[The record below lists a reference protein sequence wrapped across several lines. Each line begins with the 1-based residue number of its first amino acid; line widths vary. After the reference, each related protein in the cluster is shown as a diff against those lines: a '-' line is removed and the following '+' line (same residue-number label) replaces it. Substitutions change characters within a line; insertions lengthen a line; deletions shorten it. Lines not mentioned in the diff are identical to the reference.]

1 MRPPGAPEKASAPAV
16 SDLELLRIGS
26 ETLWATDDRGRI
38 EGRDLVIGSSALG
51 NTVAVGSAVPA
62 DLAELL
68 EAAVNAAPVDL
79 NLPPTVLE
87 QCRQLLANTLGP
99 VELTTSSGP
108 SYLIPET
115 ISFEPSVALV
125 RSDTRGAP
133 SLRAANPGNWEPDEW
148 AQLLDGQLG
157 PWVMAVRDG
166 QVISICHTPVSRAR
180 GAEAGV
186 WTRPEF
192 RGQGHAAAV
201 TAAWAALMRPT
212 GRHLFYSIA
221 RGNVSSQRVAARLR
235 LRPIGWLWQLA
246 ASRS

>member
-1 MRPPGAPEKASAPAV
+1 M

-157 PWVMAVRDG
+157 PWVSRRVDPTGVSRPGTCRGGHRRVGCAYAANRP
-166 QVISICHTPVSRAR
+166 TPVLQYRPGERVFAAGG
-180 GAEAGV
+180 GASQTAPDRLV
-186 WTRPEF
+186 VATCRI
-192 RGQGHAAAV
+192 QIV
-201 TAAWAALMRPT
+201 TTCHIL
-212 GRHLFYSIA
+212 
-221 RGNVSSQRVAARLR
+221 AAR
-235 LRPIGWLWQLA
+235 
-246 ASRS
+246 